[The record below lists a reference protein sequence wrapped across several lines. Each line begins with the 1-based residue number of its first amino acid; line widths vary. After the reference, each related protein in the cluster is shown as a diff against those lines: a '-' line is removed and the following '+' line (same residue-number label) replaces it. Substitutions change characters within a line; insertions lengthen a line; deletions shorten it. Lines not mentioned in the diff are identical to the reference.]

1 MAEAKMFFRLLITAL
16 VLFNAQTV
24 PASAAE
30 KTPQPIE
37 LMQASK
43 HIRLSGPL
51 VWRPRMVLSM
61 NDQQWLAPRPDL
73 QQSNP
78 QPRPR

>member
-1 MAEAKMFFRLLITAL
+1 MFFKSLMTAL
-16 VLFNAQTV
+16 VLISAGSL
-24 PASAAE
+24 AALAAE
-30 KTPQPIE
+30 KTPQPRE
-37 LMQASK
+37 MTQATK

-61 NDQQWLAPRPDL
+61 NDEQWLSPRPDL